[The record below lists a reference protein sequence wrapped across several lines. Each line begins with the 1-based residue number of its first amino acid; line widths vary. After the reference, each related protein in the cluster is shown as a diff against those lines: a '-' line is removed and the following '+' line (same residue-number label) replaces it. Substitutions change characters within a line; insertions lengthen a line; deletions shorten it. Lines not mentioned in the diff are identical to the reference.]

1 MRQTSSV
8 LVLIALCLSSAST
21 VVCEN
26 DYSAVKLIQVSPP
39 TLQAEA
45 MKSDSFYGRPVL
57 QTDSEDLWISG
68 DKNIWRWSISSN
80 SVTRFELPSGVRRP
94 FRILSASR
102 HDVVGFDTER
112 LWTLDYQNKSWQMTD
127 LGLNADCPSTPSAA
141 RGWARSDLRLLITKC
156 GVYLLSVQE
165 PKPRFNRFTVPLKD
179 DVLSVAGS
187 FDQSEDDVVI
197 FIQKRGIFRYLLK
210 GKKSA
215 FESVYN
221 SKSNLRGVVAG
232 PSAYYAWTSRAIL
245 VFDSNMRRQKVI
257 PVLGQRRLSG
267 FGVAQNIH
275 ALLFDD
281 GTLELMSLRSKK
293 RWYSEQVLKPAQ
305 YVDFIDD
312 GKYLLA
318 SSDEREPQVFRVT
331 TAQ

>member
-1 MRQTSSV
+1 MRQKSRV
-8 LVLIALCLSSAST
+8 LVLIALCLSVASP
-21 VVCEN
+21 VVCER

-45 MKSDSFYGRPVL
+45 MKSDSFHGRPVV
-57 QTDSEDLWISG
+57 QAGSRDLWISG

-80 SVTRFELPSGVRRP
+80 SVTRFELPSGIHRP
-94 FRILSASR
+94 FRILSASN
-102 HDVVGFDTER
+102 HDVVGFDKER

-127 LGLNADCPSTPSAA
+127 LGLKADCPTMSSATI
-141 RGWARSDLRLLITKC
+141 GWVSSDLRLLITKC
-156 GVYLLSVQE
+156 GVYFLSAQGLS
-165 PKPRFNRFTVPLKD
+165 PRFNRFAAPLKE

-187 FDQSEDDVVI
+187 FNRSSDDFII
-197 FIQKRGIFRYLLK
+197 FIQKRGIFRYPLK
-210 GKKSA
+210 GEKSA
-215 FESVYN
+215 LESVYN

-267 FGVAQNIH
+267 FGVAPDTH
-275 ALLFDD
+275 ALVFDD
-281 GTLELMSLRSKK
+281 GTLELMALRSKK
-293 RWYSEQVLKPAQ
+293 RLYSEQVLKPAH

-318 SSDEREPQVFRVT
+318 SSDDREPQVFRVT